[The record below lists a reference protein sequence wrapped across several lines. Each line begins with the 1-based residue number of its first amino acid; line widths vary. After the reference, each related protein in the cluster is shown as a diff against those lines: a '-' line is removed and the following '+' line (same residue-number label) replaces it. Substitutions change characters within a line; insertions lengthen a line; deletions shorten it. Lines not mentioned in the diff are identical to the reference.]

1 MAVKSEEKDNNLIL
15 TLDNG
20 DKEKFQQL
28 LGEWNFKDSQ
38 SLLRFAMSV
47 MLETTD
53 KTLTITKTDGDVKV
67 VPADDFLNNLK

>member
-1 MAVKSEEKDNNLIL
+1 MAVKSEEKGNDLIL
-15 TLDNG
+15 TLDKG

-28 LGEWNFKDSQ
+28 LDEWNFKDSQ

-53 KTLTITKTDGDVKV
+53 KTLTITRQNRDVKV
-67 VPADDFLNNLK
+67 VPADIFLK

>member
-1 MAVKSEEKDNNLIL
+1 MAVKSEEKGNDLIL

-28 LGEWNFKDSQ
+28 LDEWNFKDSQ

-53 KTLTITKTDGDVKV
+53 KTLTITRQNRDVKV
-67 VPADDFLNNLK
+67 VPADIFLK